1 MVVYEFDPLTDPRW
15 PRFLDQHPRATAF
28 HSPMWLA
35 AIQKTYGY
43 KPVAFTTS
51 AGTDLANAMVFCR
64 ISSWMTG
71 RRLVSL
77 PFSDHCW
84 PLADGDDLAAILRHI
99 SGQRRF
105 RGEKYVELRAM
116 ESNFDFGSDAEFSSS
131 NTYYFHTIDL
141 RPDLKSIYSRF
152 HDSCIRRKIKRAE
165 RENLVYESG
174 RSRELLEAFR
184 HLLFLTRRRHKL
196 PPQPAAWFENV
207 VASFGEAATIHLA
220 SKDSIPV
227 ASILTLASQ
236 KSLVYKYG
244 CSDGRYSNLG
254 GTPLLFW
261 KVIQQAKE
269 GGLELFDLGRST
281 SEDAGLIAFKDH
293 LGAVSTRLTYY
304 RNPMPH
310 RGKSSSSP
318 LSFASAWGRE
328 ALGRLPD
335 PLLAGIGQL
344 LYRHIG

>member
-15 PRFLDQHPRATAF
+15 PRFLDQHPEATAF
-28 HSPMWLA
+28 HSPKWLA

-43 KPVAFTTS
+43 EPVAFTTS
-51 AGTDLANAMVFCR
+51 SDAGLDNAMVFCR
-64 ISSWMTG
+64 INSWMTG

-77 PFSDHCW
+77 PFSDHCR

-116 ESNFDFGSDAEFSSS
+116 ENDFEFGSDAEFSSS
-131 NTYYFHTIDL
+131 NTYHFHTIDL

-184 HLLFLTRRRHKL
+184 RLLFLTRRRHKL
-196 PPQPAAWFENV
+196 PPQPAIWFENV
-207 VASFGEAATIHLA
+207 VASFGESATIHLA

-227 ASILTLASQ
+227 ASILTLAY
-236 KSLVYKYG
+236 KKTLVYKYG
-244 CSDGRYSNLG
+244 CSDGQYSNLG

-261 KVIQQAKE
+261 K
-269 GGLELFDLGRST
+269 
-281 SEDAGLIAFKDH
+281 
-293 LGAVSTRLTYY
+293 
-304 RNPMPH
+304 
-310 RGKSSSSP
+310 
-318 LSFASAWGRE
+318 
-328 ALGRLPD
+328 
-335 PLLAGIGQL
+335 
-344 LYRHIG
+344 